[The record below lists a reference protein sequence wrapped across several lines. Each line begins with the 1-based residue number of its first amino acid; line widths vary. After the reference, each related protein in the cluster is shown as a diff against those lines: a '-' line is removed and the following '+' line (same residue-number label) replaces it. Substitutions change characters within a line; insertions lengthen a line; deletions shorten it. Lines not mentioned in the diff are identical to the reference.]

1 MSLEAAELFEGNVK
15 DDDFGKV
22 VSISGEVLIVG
33 APGEDANG
41 DDAGAA
47 YVYLLSSNVW
57 TLDARLVSSDI
68 AAGDRFGNAVK
79 VAGDYVIVGADGH
92 DDGGLADTGAAYI
105 FRKSAG
111 SWNQEA
117 KLIGND
123 TMAGDKFGVSV
134 GISESYAVV
143 GADWHTGP
151 GGVGSGAAY
160 IFSLDGSTW
169 KEEAQLVAKDA
180 EAFDRFGGAVGI
192 DGSTVIVGALESEEN
207 GAAYVFERSEEI
219 GPTWTQMVKYVAD
232 ANSNSTDSDRFG
244 SAVAVSGTTA
254 VVGAFWDDG
263 EKINGGAAYI
273 YTRNASGWGSGTKIF
288 APDGATEED
297 RFGISV
303 DVSGNTM
310 IVGAYFDSD
319 SGLWSGSAYIFA
331 QLAIDQWSYQE
342 KVVWSQAS
350 AGQFFGRG
358 VSIWDSNVGP
368 FTAVVGAPG
377 ANRSIVVE
385 GGLPTTSTTTTKTST
400 SSSTSSA
407 TGTSSSTVSSSS
419 SITSSSSVTSTT
431 SMTSITETVTSL
443 TSSSTSLTATTSTSS
458 SVTRTTSTSSSV
470 TLTTS
475 TVTLTTKTTK
485 TETSTSETSTSMTST
500 SRTSTSDTSTSSI
513 SSTKSSTETS
523 RTLTSV
529 TDTSSSSVI
538 TSTAT
543 TTRTISA
550 FSGDGGDGDGSADGD
565 GNNDGSG
572 DNDGDDGSGDNDGDD
587 GSGDNDGDSGDAGDA
602 GDTDGHAGDAGD
614 GDGDG
619 GKTVTVK
626 EDFGSGTDPSGSWTW
641 EEFESSSLHCAVPLF
656 FFLGHLSHWI

>member
-22 VSISGEVLIVG
+22 VSISGEVLIAG

-207 GAAYVFERSEEI
+207 GAAYVFERSEEN

-331 QLAIDQWSYQE
+331 QLAIDQWSYQDY
-342 KVVWSQAS
+342 V
-350 AGQFFGRG
+350 
-358 VSIWDSNVGP
+358 
-368 FTAVVGAPG
+368 
-377 ANRSIVVE
+377 
-385 GGLPTTSTTTTKTST
+385 
-400 SSSTSSA
+400 
-407 TGTSSSTVSSSS
+407 
-419 SITSSSSVTSTT
+419 
-431 SMTSITETVTSL
+431 
-443 TSSSTSLTATTSTSS
+443 
-458 SVTRTTSTSSSV
+458 
-470 TLTTS
+470 
-475 TVTLTTKTTK
+475 
-485 TETSTSETSTSMTST
+485 
-500 SRTSTSDTSTSSI
+500 
-513 SSTKSSTETS
+513 
-523 RTLTSV
+523 
-529 TDTSSSSVI
+529 
-538 TSTAT
+538 
-543 TTRTISA
+543 
-550 FSGDGGDGDGSADGD
+550 
-565 GNNDGSG
+565 
-572 DNDGDDGSGDNDGDD
+572 
-587 GSGDNDGDSGDAGDA
+587 
-602 GDTDGHAGDAGD
+602 
-614 GDGDG
+614 
-619 GKTVTVK
+619 
-626 EDFGSGTDPSGSWTW
+626 
-641 EEFESSSLHCAVPLF
+641 
-656 FFLGHLSHWI
+656 